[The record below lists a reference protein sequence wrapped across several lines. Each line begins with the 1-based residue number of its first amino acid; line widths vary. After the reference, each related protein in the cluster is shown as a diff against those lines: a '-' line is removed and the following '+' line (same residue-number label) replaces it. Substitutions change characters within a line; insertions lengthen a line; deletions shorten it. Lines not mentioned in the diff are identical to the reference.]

1 MKIEFLMNSSFRQQV
16 VEEAKS
22 WIRRLEFFIQENAL
36 LKFRLSEIV
45 DHDDNATAISLA
57 EYFQNEMLLIDG
69 RAKYLKRSVLN
80 FAKKIDEE
88 EINYL
93 PAAYD
98 KKQARLRENMVAFEK
113 QFLNITN
120 EFNSSLAKAINL

>member
-1 MKIEFLMNSSFRQQV
+1 MKIEFLMKSSLHLQV
-16 VEEAKS
+16 IEEAKS

-69 RAKYLKRSVLN
+69 RAKYLKRSILN
-80 FAKKIDEE
+80 FSQKIDEE
-88 EINYL
+88 ELTYL

-98 KKQARLRENMVAFEK
+98 KKQKRLRENIVNFEK
-113 QFLNITN
+113 HFLDITN
-120 EFNSSLAKAINL
+120 EFNARLAKSADS